1 MLKLNPTVTPD
12 AKHYS
17 EVPQVNPL
25 HWETLFKEADGSF
38 TPTSYVF
45 KCKDFLNDIVAAYHK
60 VFFTTYGFDNNK
72 PLNEEGVYF
81 ALSFTGKNL
90 EHNLA
95 LVNDWCKETN
105 RDGNEWCVSILGK
118 APKNKVIIFV
128 PRWVFD
134 STYLISIVSWL
145 IRISSHDIAHESL
158 KAMVTYNKDVYG
170 DCPFRMYFDNMLKV
184 GINTPTKK
192 KYWVYVNGSELRQ
205 VDLQPRYTRHRG
217 VPLAD
222 VLRRRKERGILCAVI
237 AAM

>member
-1 MLKLNPTVTPD
+1 MLKINPTKTLD
-12 AKHYS
+12 RTYS

-25 HWETLFKEADGSF
+25 HWETLFKEEDGSF
-38 TPTSYVF
+38 TPTSNLF

-60 VFFTTYGFDNNK
+60 VFFMTYGFDNNK

-81 ALSFTGKNL
+81 ALSNTGKNL

-118 APKNKVIIFV
+118 APNKKEVIFV

-145 IRISSHDIAHESL
+145 IRISSHDIAHKSL
-158 KAMVTYNKDVYG
+158 MDMATYNKDVYG
-170 DCPFRMYFDNMLKV
+170 DCPFKLYFDKMRKV

-192 KYWVYVNGSELRQ
+192 KYWAFAMGQNSDKLTYNPGIHDNGVYNWLMCYAEGKK
-205 VDLQPRYTRHRG
+205 
-217 VPLAD
+217 
-222 VLRRRKERGILCAVI
+222 KEFYAL
-237 AAM
+237 